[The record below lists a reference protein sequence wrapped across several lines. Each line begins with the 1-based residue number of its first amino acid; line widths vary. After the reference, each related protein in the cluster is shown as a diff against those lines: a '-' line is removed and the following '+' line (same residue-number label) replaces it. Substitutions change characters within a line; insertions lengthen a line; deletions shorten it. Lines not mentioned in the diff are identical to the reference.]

1 MIKTKKIGLTFL
13 FSLLLTIVL
22 FNFTGTSAEAASTD
36 SPVFHFVFDSTTK
49 DNGSEY
55 ELKRDNV
62 SLSVEAAGWTSPFTV
77 DWSTSE
83 DGVVDLEKSSTDPL
97 DPSRRL
103 RRIGPGFSSIKAD
116 IISNGRKYTIRCS
129 VKVNLE
135 FDIQQTGMV
144 LADFNSARILVINE
158 INDINHVND
167 QKQVY
172 LKYMDDPSG
181 SAVPV
186 SGGAISASAVLW
198 ESDNEGVATISA
210 TGMVKAVGSGNA
222 TITATSNTMSSQD
235 KPMKIS
241 MKVVVKPT
249 FSLDFSTPSN
259 PKNSSDNK
267 NTPSIVTGVPS
278 NFVIASN
285 AKYAVNL
292 QWEVYDSSTNS
303 KLPAGSSSKM
313 TYSVSEI
320 SGAVEFTKVKAGTYE
335 IYAFVDKS
343 YDESNTTVPYAYMKI
358 IVPIDVGPKS
368 IVMTVGDTYS
378 ILENS
383 NIPVAGVFSYVSE
396 HDNIAFPNNNSVI
409 TAMGKGTTKV
419 TLTYVPA
426 FKLYESPAAI
436 IIELNV
442 TVIDGISL
450 SASNATLF
458 TKGTLLLKAIVTD
471 PTETIT
477 WSSSVPSVASVEGGL
492 VTGLKD
498 GITIITAKQ
507 TINGVLKVASCEI
520 RVQPSVATIVVDPE
534 EISLPIGGYTTLHAT
549 ITPKINNVT
558 LKWRSSD
565 ESIVKVVE
573 SSALTATIQGVAGG
587 HAVISAINQDN
598 VVVGYCHVSVQQS
611 ATSVV
616 LSETDVTVDLKTK
629 RLQIRATVYPE
640 NALNKAIVWSSTDE
654 TKAKVDENGLVTILK
669 PGTVSIIATSDD
681 NAKAKAICNIN
692 IQIPIVSIAL
702 DETTKIM
709 YVGQSARLSYVILPN
724 NASTNTVTWTSTNP
738 SVATVD
744 ATGKVSAKS
753 VGSTVII
760 LKALDGGH
768 SIYCTITVKQVATGI
783 KFDVTELNL
792 KTGESYYL
800 KPTLT
805 PKGSTDNDIV
815 WESSDT
821 KIAIVDDNGKV
832 IAKDAGTAIIMA
844 RTEVGGVAYC
854 KVTVTEPVNGLILNF
869 SEKTIFIGDEFK
881 LKVSVSPSEASELG
895 VTWKSSNP
903 KVATI
908 SKTGEITGLVGG
920 VTVITCTTLDGGYSA
935 TCVITVRE
943 SVTTIK
949 LDYETYRLGIRKTG
963 TLKATV
969 TTETATNL
977 KVFWSTSNDRI
988 ATVNQKG
995 KVTGIALGYAT
1006 ITATAMDGSEVEASC
1021 EVRIVT
1027 PVDSITMD
1035 KAYMAMLVGDSKELN
1050 ATIRPSNSTYRSAKW
1065 TSTDDSVAIV
1075 DDDGVVTALKAGS
1088 ATIMA
1093 EAKDNT
1099 GKKAICYVAVRDRLP
1114 STGITLM
1121 DKKLVMVP
1129 GEEKVVE
1136 VRLNPAESTDSTT
1149 WSTDNAAIARV
1160 DKKTG
1165 KISARST
1172 GTANI
1177 TVMTDS
1183 GKTANI
1189 EVIVI
1194 GLNMTELVLEQYT
1207 TYPYPL
1213 QVEGATT
1220 AVSWS
1225 IDNPQVAVVTNGSVS
1240 TRAVGT
1246 ATITATVNGRKLKCR
1261 LKVIKID

>member
-1 MIKTKKIGLTFL
+1 MNKIKKIALTMVFG
-13 FSLLLTIVL
+13 LLLTSAL
-22 FNFTGTSAEAASTD
+22 LNLTGTRVKAASTTLPD
-36 SPVFHFVFDSTTK
+36 YHFVFDSTTK
-49 DNGSEY
+49 NNGSEY

-62 SLSVEAAGWTSPFTV
+62 SLSVVATGWASPSTV
-77 DWSTSE
+77 VWSSSE
-83 DGVVDLEKSSTDPL
+83 EGVVALEASSTNPL
-97 DPSRRL
+97 DTSRRL
-103 RRIGPGFSSIKAD
+103 KRVGPGFSTIKAVVTQGGL
-116 IISNGRKYTIRCS
+116 NYTIRCT
-129 VKVNLE
+129 VKVDLE
-135 FDIQQTGMV
+135 FDYQKTGMTT
-144 LADFNSARILVINE
+144 ATTNSARILVINE
-158 INDINHVND
+158 IDNVEKPI
-167 QKQVY
+167 Y
-172 LKYMDDPSG
+172 LKYMDYDADG
-181 SAVPV
+181 TAVPV
-186 SGGAISASAVLW
+186 SGGAISATAVIW
-198 ESDNEGVATISA
+198 ESDNEEVAKVSVN
-210 TGMVKAVGSGNA
+210 GKVKAVGSGSA

-259 PKNSSDNK
+259 PKDSSDNV
-267 NTPSIVTGVPS
+267 NAPSIVTGVPS
-278 NFVIASN
+278 TFVIKSN
-285 AKYAVNL
+285 AKRAVHL
-292 QWEVYDSSTNS
+292 KWEIYDSSTKA
-303 KLPAGSSSKM
+303 KLPAGTSSKM
-313 TYSVSEI
+313 TYLVSEI

-335 IYAFVDKS
+335 IYAFA
-343 YDESNTTVPYAYMKI
+343 DESYNSSTNAPYAYMKI

-383 NIPVAGVFSYVSE
+383 NIPVAGVFTYVS
-396 HDNIAFPNNNSVI
+396 ANNNIVLPNQNTSII
-409 TAMGKGTTKV
+409 TAMGKGTAKV
-419 TLTYVPA
+419 TLTYVPSY
-426 FKLYESPAAI
+426 KLFDSTNAI
-436 IIELNV
+436 VIELNV

-450 SASNATLF
+450 STSNATLF
-458 TKGTLLLKAIVTD
+458 TKSTLLLNAIVTD
-471 PTETIT
+471 PTEPII
-477 WSSSVPSVASVEGGL
+477 WSTSDSKIASVEGGL
-492 VTGLKD
+492 VTGLTP
-498 GITIITAKQ
+498 GIATITAKQ
-507 TINGVLKVASCEI
+507 TINGVVKKATCLI
-520 RVQPSVATIVVDPE
+520 TVQQSVATIVVDPE
-534 EISLPIGGYTTLHAT
+534 EFTLPIGGYTTLHAT
-549 ITPKINNVT
+549 ITPKNLNNVV
-558 LKWRSSD
+558 LKWKSSD

-573 SSALTATIQGVAGG
+573 ASALTATIQGVAGG

-616 LSETDVTVDLKTK
+616 LSETDVTVDLTAK
-629 RLQIRATVYPE
+629 RLQIRATVYPV
-640 NALNKAIVWSSTDE
+640 NALNKAVVWSSTDE
-654 TKAKVDENGLVTILK
+654 TKAKVDQNGLVTLLK

-692 IQIPIVSIAL
+692 IQIPVVSIAL
-702 DETTKIM
+702 DETTKTM
-709 YVGQSARLSYVILPN
+709 YVGQAARLSYVLLPN
-724 NASTNTVTWTSTNP
+724 NASKNTVTWTSTNP
-738 SVATVD
+738 SVASVD

-753 VGSTVII
+753 VGTTVII
-760 LKALDGGH
+760 LKTLDGGY
-768 SIYCTITVKQVATGI
+768 SIYCTITVKSVATGI
-783 KFDVTELNL
+783 KFDVSELNL
-792 KTGESYYL
+792 KTGEAYYL

-805 PKGSTDNDIV
+805 PKDSTDNDLV

-854 KVTVTEPVNGLILNF
+854 KVTVTEPVKGLILNF

-908 SKTGEITGLVGG
+908 SKTGEVTGLVGG

-935 TCVITVRE
+935 TCVLTVRE

-949 LDYETYRLGIRKTG
+949 LDYETYRLGVKKTA
-963 TLKATV
+963 TLNATV

-977 KVFWSTSNDRI
+977 KVFWSTSNDRV

-1021 EVRIVT
+1021 EVRVVT

-1035 KAYMAMLVGDSKELN
+1035 KAYMAMLVGDSKDLD
-1050 ATIRPSNSTYRSAKW
+1050 ATIRPSNSTYRTAKW

-1075 DDDGVVTALKAGS
+1075 DDNGVVTALKAGS
-1088 ATIMA
+1088 ATIKA

-1099 GKKAICYVAVRDRLP
+1099 GKTAICYVAVRDRLP
-1114 STGITLM
+1114 STGITLI

-1129 GEEKVVE
+1129 GEEKKVE

-1225 IDNPQVAVVTNGSVS
+1225 IDNPQVAVVTNGNVS